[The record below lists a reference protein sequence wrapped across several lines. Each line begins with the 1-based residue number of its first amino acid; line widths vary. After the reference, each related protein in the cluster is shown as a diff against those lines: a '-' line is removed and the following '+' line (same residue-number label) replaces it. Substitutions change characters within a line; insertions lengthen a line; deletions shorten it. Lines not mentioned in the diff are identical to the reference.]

1 MQNLTLKLVN
11 QKVHYGKILKTFGD
25 FIQNDRATTLSE
37 EDVADC
43 MCVLLELVENA
54 ERHAFKGT
62 TKRRIITINCEI
74 RQPNTV
80 TFTVKDNGIG
90 IDVDIFEA
98 QNGAT
103 AGGGFKKLVELS
115 TSYSFIS
122 TAKGTVVTFEK
133 KAR

>member
-11 QKVHYGKILKTFGD
+11 QKVHYGKILKTFGN
-25 FIQNDRATTLSE
+25 FIEEDRTTTLGE
-37 EDVADC
+37 EDIADC
-43 MCVLLELVENA
+43 MCVLMELVENA

-62 TKRRIITINCEI
+62 TKRRIITISCDI
-74 RQPNTV
+74 TRPNTV

-90 IDVDIFEA
+90 TDVDIFEA

-115 TSYSFIS
+115 SSYSFIS
-122 TAKGTVVTFEK
+122 TGKGTTVTFVK